1 MPLIRAGL
9 GNSRQL
15 LSLKTRQLRAMRPAA
30 GIAMAAMML
39 VGCASSYN
47 NPLGYGP
54 YHTVDAGS
62 TIGGTLVGAAAGG
75 LIGSTIGSGGGNL
88 AATAAGTLVGAA
100 IGGQIGSQAN
110 YSGFAGTGFERGPS
124 RIGAGTVGG
133 GLVGAAAGGLIGS
146 QFGSGSGRLAA
157 TAAGTLIGA
166 GLGASVGSSYDRQ
179 YYQSGNIPHYTPG
192 GYVYRGDAYNN
203 AYLIGQGPVV
213 PNTIQNNVFSIP
225 AVQYQYPAYREV
237 VWQPVSDVTVYKQ
250 GTAPLQQHGCAQ
262 VHNPNGRML
271 HYCPDRFGGWSLRP

>member
-1 MPLIRAGL
+1 MPHIGVGL
-9 GNSRQL
+9 ARGRQL
-15 LSLKTRQLRAMRPAA
+15 LSATRKTRPMA
-30 GIAMAAMML
+30 GVAVAAMML
-39 VGCASSYN
+39 AGCASSYN

-54 YHTVDAGS
+54 YHTVDGGS
-62 TIGGTLVGAAAGG
+62 TIAGTLVGAAAGG

-100 IGGQIGSQAN
+100 VGGQIGSQAI
-110 YSGFAGTGFERGPS
+110 YSGFAGTGFSRGPS
-124 RIGAGTVGG
+124 RVGAS
-133 GLVGAAAGGLIGS
+133 LVGAAAGGLIGS
-146 QFGSGSGRLAA
+146 TIGSGSGRLAA

-166 GLGASVGSSYDRQ
+166 GIGAAVAAPSERY

-192 GYVYRGDAYNN
+192 GYVYRGDPYNN

-250 GTAPLQQHGCAQ
+250 GTAPLRQHGCAQ

>member
-9 GNSRQL
+9 AKSRQL
-15 LSLKTRQLRAMRPAA
+15 LSIKSGALPAMGPAA

-62 TIGGTLVGAAAGG
+62 TLAGTLVGAAAGG

-110 YSGFAGTGFERGPS
+110 YSGFAGTGFARGPS
-124 RIGAGTVGG
+124 RIGGYH
-133 GLVGAAAGGLIGS
+133 
-146 QFGSGSGRLAA
+146 
-157 TAAGTLIGA
+157 TLHN
-166 GLGASVGSSYDRQ
+166 YHDRQ

-192 GYVYRGDAYNN
+192 GYVYRGDPYNS

-237 VWQPVSDVTVYKQ
+237 VWQPVSDVTVYRQ